1 MFARRAFRVKKAAS
15 GFPGRQRGNE
25 SVTLQFGLRVPT
37 VGAPADTAGYAAEV
51 EAAGFD
57 FMWTP
62 DTPLLAGRW
71 RDVYMHLGAAAERT
85 ERMRLGPGVTNP
97 LTRHPLTTASAIA
110 TLDDASG
117 GRADLVAGTGY
128 SSAYIIGRK
137 AATLAD
143 MREATALWRGLLGG
157 QPTDPGGSETVID
170 RPNPGLPIVLAA
182 TGPRML
188 ALAGGIADGV
198 LIHVGAAPE
207 AVAWALERVEAGMA
221 AAGRAREEVRRIV
234 VVTACIDDDRE
245 RAIEH
250 MRPCA
255 AGLCRHRH
263 ADVFFP
269 GIEIPARPAD
279 YVEPYPDLG
288 HAVDWDAAKRAT
300 AYVPDAAVEAC
311 VALGPPDE
319 VAERVQALA
328 ALDIDAIWWR
338 DEATWTR
345 PDALMERLAAE
356 VLPRF
361 RAG

>member
-1 MFARRAFRVKKAAS
+1 M
-15 GFPGRQRGNE
+15 
-25 SVTLQFGLRVPT
+25 TLQFGLRVPT
-37 VGAPADTAGYAAEV
+37 VGAPADTAAYAAHV

-85 ERMRLGPGVTNP
+85 ERLRLGPGVTNP

-110 TLDDASG
+110 TLDDASR

-143 MREATALWRGLLGG
+143 MREATALWRGLLSGE
-157 QPTDPGGSETVID
+157 PTDPGGSETVID
-170 RPNPGLPIVLAA
+170 RPNTDLPIILAA

-198 LIHVGAAPE
+198 LIHVGAAPG
-207 AVAWALERVEAGMA
+207 AVAWALERIEAGMA
-221 AAGRAREEVRRIV
+221 AAGRARADVRRIV
-234 VVTACIDDDRE
+234 VVTACVDDDRE
-245 RAIEH
+245 RAIGH

-269 GIEIPARPAD
+269 GIEIPPRPAD

-288 HAVDWDAAKRAT
+288 HAVDWEAAKRAT

-311 VALGPPDE
+311 VALGSPEE
-319 VAERVQALA
+319 VAERIRALA

-345 PDALMERLAAE
+345 PDRLMKRLSAE
-356 VLPRF
+356 VMPLVKDM
-361 RAG
+361 